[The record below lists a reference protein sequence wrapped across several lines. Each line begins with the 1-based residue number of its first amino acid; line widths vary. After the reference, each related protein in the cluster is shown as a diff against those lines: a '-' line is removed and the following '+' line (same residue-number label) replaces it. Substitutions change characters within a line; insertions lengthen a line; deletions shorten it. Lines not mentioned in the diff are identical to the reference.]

1 MTRAQGCSFAGEY
14 DILDLAYQ
22 IGSYDSVH
30 MYGGNE
36 SFHKALKSK
45 ARGLMKPSMKKIVL

>member
-22 IGSYDSVH
+22 IGSFGEKINGRKNISDSLRNNPLLDKRFTP
-30 MYGGNE
+30 G
-36 SFHKALKSK
+36 
-45 ARGLMKPSMKKIVL
+45 

>member
-1 MTRAQGCSFAGEY
+1 MTCGQGCSFAGGY
-14 DILDLAYQ
+14 GILALIYQ